1 MSAYHLQARRTIGCP
16 TDGAPGRRKEETRLV
31 EADDLDS
38 ATGTARTLAAEGFT
52 VWIFRRT
59 ARAGLS
65 ATPHPLRLVTTVG
78 PPDAERDDRP
88 GRPERR
94 PVRPVVPPAHPKA
107 APVTLDEQRALRRAR

>member
-1 MSAYHLQARRTIGCP
+1 MSAYHLQARRTVGE
-16 TDGAPGRRKEETRLV
+16 APGRRREETRLI

-38 ATGTARTLAAEGFT
+38 ATTTARALAAEGFT

-59 ARAGLS
+59 ARARLS

-78 PPDAERDDRP
+78 PPETELDDRP

-94 PVRPVVPPAHPKA
+94 PVRQVVPPAHSPA
-107 APVTLDEQRALRRAR
+107 ARAALDDQRALRRAR